1 MQDLNNLFISFIVAR
16 NTTNQNY
23 LSSFQKVACKNLMTQ
38 TQSFV
43 VALVIVVVS
52 FALLAPRIAHPTVPT
67 VLLSESVSL
76 TDVDYTWQNNLTLNK
91 GDQVEVTVSTLSQP
105 VDFKVVQDGS
115 SPVTLYDDQGQTIY
129 DFAWTVSAYGN
140 YIFSLIANA
149 GNVDATVTVTRA

>member
-1 MQDLNNLFISFIVAR
+1 MQDLNHLFISFIVAR

-23 LSSFQKVACKNLMTQ
+23 LSSFQKAACKNLMTQ

-76 TDVDYTWQNNLTLNK
+76 TDVDYTWKNNLTLNK

-129 DFAWTVSAYGN
+129 DVAWTVSAYGN
-140 YIFSLIANA
+140 YIFSLIADA
-149 GNVDATVTVTRA
+149 GKVDATVTVTRA